1 MNFKILALTLI
12 TLSPAQASF
21 HIDYQ
26 GLERPIS
33 NKIKPSDV
41 GSPEGYR
48 LLTDDLSGL
57 VMEVGKRREIGNN
70 SNFAENTELK
80 FAMGGLLPKGWS
92 AFVDE
97 HLSEEKNITYSADKE
112 PWLNVLAR
120 VGVKFGYRFLV
131 DWDNNIVQISDDAYF
146 KPEGVSEHVVVEDDS
161 GQTFYI
167 YKTKQELNKGY
178 MIHDGKVIPIKV
190 TRD

>member
-1 MNFKILALTLI
+1 MTIGTAH
-12 TLSPAQASF
+12 ASF

-26 GLERPIS
+26 GLERPEQT
-33 NKIKPSDV
+33 KITKNDV

-48 LLTDDLSGL
+48 LLTDDLNG
-57 VMEVGKRREIGNN
+57 VVIEVGTRRKISDN
-70 SNFAENTELK
+70 SNFAENIELK

-92 AFVDE
+92 AYVDE
-97 HLSEEKNITYSADKE
+97 HLSEEKNITFSADKE

-131 DWDNNIVQISDDAYF
+131 DWDNNVVQISDDAYF
-146 KPEGVSEHVVVEDDS
+146 KPQGASEHIVVEDES

-167 YKTKQELNKGY
+167 YKTKQKLNKGY
-178 MIHDGKVIPIKV
+178 MIHDGEVIPIKLA
-190 TRD
+190 DE